1 MSNVPN
7 VDTTTTANITDS
19 LNKRFVTDANITTI
33 GNQSGTNTGDETTSS
48 IQTKRPLKT
57 IEGQSLEG
65 AGNID
70 LQKSD
75 VGLGNVDN
83 TSDANKPVSIATQNA
98 LDLKVDKVTGK
109 DLSDENYTLAEKNKL
124 AGIEAG
130 AEVNPN
136 ATEVKSLY
144 ESNANTNAF
153 TDAEKTL
160 LSNFGIELTV
170 PKEYQIIKNDSTL
183 FWANYDPP
191 KSDEIKNI
199 FTFSFIPKTANL
211 QAEVLYKTDSIFAK
225 YLVGAKEG
233 SYARIEPAYPP
244 YYFENTYR
252 GLWKL
257 EHGFMGGPLLIKTYF
272 VKNKIVVN
280 VGIVFAPQSRKR
292 KFIKEFEAI
301 L

>member
-1 MSNVPN
+1 MRFFSLAFLVFIACTDGNKTLPN
-7 VDTTTTANITDS
+7 STGENSEVIFVVDDALWENSVDS
-19 LNKRFVTDANITTI
+19 LAK
-33 GNQSGTNTGDETTSS
+33 NTFGA
-48 IQTKRPLKT
+48 T
-57 IEGQSLEG
+57 IEGISQAESLFRIVQISHSEFKSILKTHTNIVIVSEG
-65 AGNID
+65 VKKSS
-70 LQKSD
+70 QKD
-75 VGLGNVDN
+75 
-83 TSDANKPVSIATQNA
+83 KWATGQFVAQLNWENNPQK
-98 LDLKVDKVTGK
+98 LLKE
-109 DLSDENYTLAEKNKL
+109 L
-124 AGIEAG
+124 IELRTIF
-130 AEVNPN
+130 VVK
-136 ATEVKSLY
+136 EVKSIKNSF
-144 ESNANTNAF
+144 EKSSQKNI
-153 TDAEKTL
+153 EKTL

-183 FWANYDPP
+183 FWANCDPP

-199 FTFSFIPKTANL
+199 FTFSFIPKTTNL

-257 EHGFMGGPLLIKTYF
+257 EHGFMGGPFLIKTYF

-280 VGIVFAPQSRKR
+280 VGIVFAPQIRKR
-292 KFIKEFEAI
+292 KYIKEFEAI